1 MVADH
6 YKDKVRACF
15 IGKNAGGTLGAPLEC
30 KRGVWELTGY
40 TDERKGVLPNDD
52 LDLQLVWLNA
62 CEAHGVNVN
71 AEILA
76 DYWIA
81 YITGDWSEYGACK
94 NNLRAGL
101 LPPFSGM
108 YCNHNKNSCG
118 AFIRSEIWACLMPGN
133 PEKAVRYA
141 LEDAICDHS
150 DEGVYAEIFCTAV
163 ESAAFA
169 ENKIDELI
177 KIGLSYIPE
186 GCAVAKAVKLV
197 CECFKQN
204 MDWKE
209 ARHKL
214 LTEVPCSFGM
224 YVGYEEREKEDIP
237 VGALGFDAPANIG
250 IILIGWLWGN
260 GDFGKSICISAGCG
274 EDADC
279 TAATLGS
286 ILGIIGGSDS
296 IPNMW
301 QKPIG
306 DEIKT
311 ISVNLTNDVIKIPKT
326 VTELVERIIELQLIF
341 DGQEFKDLRMTS
353 YKTGIFSRSCFLE
366 DLEIRMRGIKKEN
379 TLLEVILSY
388 DKPEITDTK
397 QIKLYVRNKLKMQQ
411 WIRVRLY
418 TDDGLELMQ
427 GNECEYC
434 IDQFHG
440 GTAVSTLQTEIVCNE
455 SSRGRYEGVLEIT
468 SIGRTEKL
476 YFPILLINR
485 KVNNKRDGMQK
496 LL

>member
-1 MVADH
+1 MNLNE
-6 YKDKVRACF
+6 YTNKVKGCF
-15 IGKNAGGTLGAPLEC
+15 CGKNIGGTLGAPFEC
-30 KRGVWELTGY
+30 KRGVWDLEFY
-40 TDERKGVLPNDD
+40 TTDMSNGVLPNDD

-62 CEAHGVNVN
+62 CEAYGGNVN
-71 AEILA
+71 SEILA

-81 YITGDWSEYGACK
+81 YIAGDWSEYGACK

-133 PEKAVRYA
+133 PAKAVRYA

-150 DEGVYAEIFCTAV
+150 DEGVYAEIFCVAV
-163 ESAAFA
+163 ESAAFV
-169 ENKIDELI
+169 ENRTDELI
-177 KIGLSYIPE
+177 EIGLSYIPE
-186 GCAVAKAVKLV
+186 DCAVAKAVKLV
-197 CECFKQN
+197 RECFEKN

-209 ARHKL
+209 ARHRL
-214 LTEVPCSFGM
+214 LTEIPCSFGM
-224 YVGYEEREKEDIP
+224 YDGYEDREKEDIP
-237 VGALGFDAPANIG
+237 VGELGFDAPANIG
-250 IILIGWLWGN
+250 IILIGWLWGR

-296 IPNMW
+296 ISDTW
-301 QKPIG
+301 KKPIG

-311 ISVNLTNDVIKIPKT
+311 ISANLTNDVIRIPKT
-326 VTELVERIIELQLIF
+326 VTELVERIISLQSIF
-341 DGQEFKDLRMTS
+341 AGQESDALRMTS
-353 YKTGIFSRSCFLE
+353 CKTGIFSHSCFLD
-366 DLEIRMRGIKKEN
+366 DLEIRMRGIKREN

-388 DKPEITDTK
+388 DEPEITDTK

-411 WIRVRLY
+411 WIRIRLY

-427 GNECEYC
+427 GNDCEYC

-440 GTAVSTLQTEIVCNE
+440 GTAISTLQTEIVCNG
-455 SSRGRYEGVLEIT
+455 SSKGRYEGVIEIT
-468 SIGRTEKL
+468 SIGRSERM

-485 KVNNKRDGMQK
+485 KVNNRSDEM
-496 LL
+496 

>member
-1 MVADH
+1 MGIDQ
-6 YKDKVRACF
+6 YRDKVRACF

-30 KRGVWELTGY
+30 KRGVWELNGY
-40 TDERKGVLPNDD
+40 INKSSGVLPNDD

-62 CEAHGVNVN
+62 CEAHGRNVN

-101 LPPFSGM
+101 LPPFSGK

-133 PEKAVRYA
+133 PEMAVRYA

-150 DEGVYAEIFCTAV
+150 DEGVYAEIFCAAV
-163 ESAAFA
+163 ESAAFN
-169 ENKIDELI
+169 ESRTEELI

-186 GCAVAKAVKLV
+186 KCAVAKAVKLV
-197 CECFKQN
+197 CKYFEQN

-209 ARHKL
+209 ARRRL
-214 LTEVPCSFGM
+214 LTEIPCSFGM
-224 YVGYEEREKEDIP
+224 YDGYEEREKEDLP
-237 VGALGFDAPANIG
+237 VGELGFDAPANIG

-296 IPNMW
+296 IPDEW
-301 QKPIG
+301 KKPIG
-306 DEIKT
+306 DEIRT

-326 VTELVERIIELQLIF
+326 VTELVERISKLQLTF
-341 DGQEFKDLRMTS
+341 EKQKSENLKMAQ

-366 DLEIRMRGIKKEN
+366 DLEIRMSGIKKEN
-379 TLLEVILSY
+379 TLLEVVLSY
-388 DKPEITDTK
+388 DEPEIADTK
-397 QIKLYVRNKLKMQQ
+397 RIKLHIRNKLKMQQ
-411 WIRVRLY
+411 WIRIRLY
-418 TDDGLELMQ
+418 TNDGLELMQ
-427 GNECEYC
+427 GNNCEYC

-440 GTAVSTLQTEIVCNE
+440 GTAVSTIETEIICRKN
-455 SSRGRYEGVLEIT
+455 GYARYEGVLEIT
-468 SIGRTEKL
+468 SIGRAGAL
-476 YFPILLINR
+476 YFPIVLINR
-485 KVNNKRDGMQK
+485 KEFEKDEI
-496 LL
+496 